1 MPLLGARGSTGRL
14 DEWVGMGRKRRIT
27 VEEIDDTS
35 AAEPRSRRRS
45 AKASPAPSP
54 RRAALAQETART
66 SATGERLRAA
76 AQSGNETELRA
87 VLEPLEPGDP
97 ALDAVDWYLRPTPPP
112 TSADPHLSL
121 TSRSD
126 CAGAAGAR

>member
-1 MPLLGARGSTGRL
+1 MGPPELGRL
-14 DEWVGMGRKRRIT
+14 DGWVGMGRKRRIT

-35 AAEPRSRRRS
+35 AAEPRRRS

-54 RRAALAQETART
+54 GRARKAKETART

-97 ALDAVDWYLRPTPPP
+97 ALDAVDWYLRPTPGSAWHPP
-112 TSADPHLSL
+112 
-121 TSRSD
+121 
-126 CAGAAGAR
+126 

>member
-1 MPLLGARGSTGRL
+1 MRVGKCWARVGPPELGRL
-14 DEWVGMGRKRRIT
+14 DGWVGMGRKRRIT

-54 RRAALAQETART
+54 RRAALAQATART

-97 ALDAVDWYLRPTPPP
+97 ALDAVDWYLRPTLSDPSPPC
-112 TSADPHLSL
+112 
-121 TSRSD
+121 R
-126 CAGAAGAR
+126 CQ